1 MNTYISILRGINVG
15 GHKKIKMDALRKMY
29 TGLGFSKV
37 ESYIQS
43 GNFIFTTRKTE
54 TQELEKMISR
64 EISETFGFDVPV
76 LVLTKD
82 ELSDALIKNPY
93 RTDSLKDPANMY
105 LTFLS
110 ETPDMTL
117 LDGISPVWYAP
128 DEFLQIG
135 KVIYNFCPNG
145 YGKTK
150 LTNSFFEN
158 KLKLIATSR
167 NLRTT
172 NELMLIAEKLTE

>member
-1 MNTYISILRGINVG
+1 
-15 GHKKIKMDALRKMY
+15 MDALRKMY
-29 TGLGFSKV
+29 SELGFSKV

-43 GNFIFTTRKTE
+43 GNVIFTTSEIE
-54 TQELEKMISR
+54 TQELEKMISGKT
-64 EISETFGFDVPV
+64 SETFGFDVLV

-82 ELSDALIKNPY
+82 ELNDALIKNPY
-93 RTDSLKDPANMY
+93 ITDSLKDSANMY

-110 ETPDMTL
+110 VIPDKTL
-117 LDGISPVWYAP
+117 LDGISPNYYNP

-150 LTNSFFEN
+150 LTNTFFEN
-158 KLKLIATSR
+158 KLKLIATCR

-172 NELMLIAEKLTE
+172 NELMIIAEKLTE